1 MNFKLLIVVLLA
13 LAMSSMG
20 LRLRTREP
28 VYEYVVEPVADASK
42 YVAGPTIF
50 TGCTVGCA
58 GLSSFGYESCM
69 DDCLSRR

>member
-28 VYEYVVEPVADASK
+28 VYEYVVEPVIDNHH
-42 YVAGPTIF
+42 YVTGPLHT
-50 TGCTVGCA
+50 TG
-58 GLSSFGYESCM
+58 
-69 DDCLSRR
+69 